1 MRTIAPKAA
10 LMAAA
15 LLASAPAFGQAG
27 PANDAPPPAAGPSA
41 DPKVNQLIV
50 YGDDPCPA
58 SSEDEITVCARVPES
73 ERYRIPENLRDL
85 GTQRSESWSNKAT
98 ELSYV
103 GKTGTD
109 SCSTT
114 GPGGFTGC
122 LTQMIQTAAKEREGR
137 DAVDWNRLIE
147 QARQERLGTIDERT
161 EEIER
166 ELSNQ
171 PK

>member
-1 MRTIAPKAA
+1 MRTFA
-10 LMAAA
+10 LAAA

-27 PANDAPPPAAGPSA
+27 PVNEAPPAPAGPSS

-50 YGDDPCPA
+50 YGSDPCPA
-58 SSEDEITVCARVPES
+58 STEEEITVCARVPES
-73 ERYRIPENLRDL
+73 ERFRIPENLREL
-85 GTQRSESWSNKAT
+85 GTQKTESWSNKAT

-122 LTQMIQTAAKEREGR
+122 LSQMINAAAAERENR
-137 DAVDWNRLIE
+137 DSVDWNRLIE
-147 QARQERLGTIDERT
+147 EARQERLGTIDERS

-166 ELSNQ
+166 EVSSQ